1 MEKEQLMEQLQ
12 DLLIGMDIPMAR
24 KKDIGWLNRNIQINN
39 SEHPNIL
46 KALWVLRELNKLESN
61 GL

>member
-1 MEKEQLMEQLQ
+1 MDQLQ
-12 DLLIGMDIPMAR
+12 DLLIGMDIPMTR

-46 KALWVLRELNKLESN
+46 KALWVLRELNKLEKN
-61 GL
+61 GI

>member
-1 MEKEQLMEQLQ
+1 MEKQQLMDQLQ
-12 DLLIGMDIPMAR
+12 DLLIGMDIPMTR

-46 KALWVLRELNKLESN
+46 KALWVLRELNKLEKN
-61 GL
+61 GI